1 VHAEDAARDAEPA
14 EQFWHTVRDVAAT
27 TSEAVPALQ
36 FEHPPENPT
45 RASLYVPAAQ
55 SAHAVAAAAENC
67 PAVQFWHCAAP
78 AAAAKRPGGQ
88 GVHARCAAPDAL
100 PGEHGSHG
108 AAPRVALALP
118 GVHAVHATVPVPVYP
133 KSQLQFVPAPA
144 TGLSSTAKSAH
155 CPAAAARHAARAA
168 ASSAARQP
176 GVSVGIAARPSAAHH
191 RPHRPLCAVA
201 CAPAPT
207 LISLESQLQP
217 RTRFVDS
224 RHIQRRG
231 LYSCAERKS
240 AQTTGRRMREKT
252 HAESAEAPDAVR
264 LRRLV
269 WLGSLVMCLHTGTS
283 YLEEVLFK
291 RLAFTSAFFM
301 VLVMCV
307 IYVGGYLVA
316 RAWASRGGRNGARR
330 PLFEMGDSRSERLTM
345 GALCLAYVGSNALSK
360 LSLNYVTVPMMYV
373 CVCVCAWVRQSVR
386 ACAAAGWRARWRAF
400 QTREEAGW
408 GQGER
413 ATARL
418 GCASGLV

>member
-1 VHAEDAARDAEPA
+1 
-14 EQFWHTVRDVAAT
+14 
-27 TSEAVPALQ
+27 
-36 FEHPPENPT
+36 
-45 RASLYVPAAQ
+45 
-55 SAHAVAAAAENC
+55 
-67 PAVQFWHCAAP
+67 
-78 AAAAKRPGGQ
+78 
-88 GVHARCAAPDAL
+88 
-100 PGEHGSHG
+100 
-108 AAPRVALALP
+108 
-118 GVHAVHATVPVPVYP
+118 
-133 KSQLQFVPAPA
+133 
-144 TGLSSTAKSAH
+144 
-155 CPAAAARHAARAA
+155 
-168 ASSAARQP
+168 
-176 GVSVGIAARPSAAHH
+176 
-191 RPHRPLCAVA
+191 
-201 CAPAPT
+201 
-207 LISLESQLQP
+207 
-217 RTRFVDS
+217 
-224 RHIQRRG
+224 
-231 LYSCAERKS
+231 
-240 AQTTGRRMREKT
+240 MREKT

-373 CVCVCAWVRQSVR
+373 CVCVCM
-386 ACAAAGWRARWRAF
+386 GETERARMRGSRLARALARVPDTGGGGMV
-400 QTREEAGW
+400 QVH
-408 GQGER
+408 QR